1 MNQLYK
7 QLLYLR
13 DKDIPK
19 FLVLFIDWIL
29 DKFNNPYG
37 E

>member
-1 MNQLYK
+1 MKPIQIYK
-7 QLLYLR
+7 QLTYLR

-19 FLVLFIDWIL
+19 FLVVFIDWIRY
-29 DKFNNPYG
+29 KFY